1 MGVSLATGA
10 YGSYEEAIGQM
21 TRRKSEFLPN
31 VTMQSHCDLRYTQHF
46 ALIEAMRGFWEA
58 EQNSIER

>member
-1 MGVSLATGA
+1 
-10 YGSYEEAIGQM
+10 M